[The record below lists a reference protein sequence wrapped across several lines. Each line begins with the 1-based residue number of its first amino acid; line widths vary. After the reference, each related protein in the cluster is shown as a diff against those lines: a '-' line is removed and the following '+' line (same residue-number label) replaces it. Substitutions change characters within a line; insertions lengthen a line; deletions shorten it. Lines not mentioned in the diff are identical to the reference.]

1 MIQDKINSW
10 SLDVDCREKMLEP
23 KEEQDKMLVTR
34 DETTSGRTDLLSLK
48 GVCKYAVRLVL
59 SLFCRIDRK

>member
-1 MIQDKINSW
+1 
-10 SLDVDCREKMLEP
+10 MLEP

-34 DETTSGRTDLLSLK
+34 DKTTSGRTDLLSLK

-59 SLFCRIDRK
+59 SLLCGIDRKLENLLKTDIGHNLSGVK